1 MNAEQV
7 IATECPICLE
17 TIDGLCNRVVT
28 DCGHAFHCACLM
40 QNAAHNGFG
49 CPYCRS
55 TLATS
60 PKEEEEEFDDDDD
73 ESFDTTIFEEDAL
86 TSFRMFHQQI
96 EGEDIEEEPVEND
109 WSTVDGDEERD
120 RDAEDPDHMP
130 NAAYIAR
137 KLVERGVTMEDLV
150 KNLIM
155 LDHPAIALEEYERP
169 SNGVYG
175 NIRAIIHQYRPPRAV
190 VVAPVLEVVGSA
202 VLEVA
207 PVL

>member
-40 QNAAHNGFG
+40 QNAVYNGFG

-73 ESFDTTIFEEDAL
+73 ESFDSSIFEEDAL
-86 TSFRMFHQQI
+86 TSFRMFHQQL
-96 EGEDIEEEPVEND
+96 EGEDVEEEPVEND
-109 WSTVDGDEERD
+109 WSTVDGDEPRD
-120 RDAEDPDHMP
+120 EAEDPDHMP

-175 NIRAIIHQYRPPRAV
+175 NIRAIIHQYRPPRVAV
-190 VVAPVLEVVGSA
+190 VPVLEVVEVA
-202 VLEVA
+202 VEVA

>member
-28 DCGHAFHCACLM
+28 DCGHAFHCSCLM
-40 QNAAHNGFG
+40 QNAVYNGFG

-73 ESFDTTIFEEDAL
+73 ESFDSSIFEEDAL
-86 TSFRMFHQQI
+86 TSFRMFHQQL
-96 EGEDIEEEPVEND
+96 EGEDVEEEPVEND
-109 WSTVDGDEERD
+109 WSTVDGDEPRD
-120 RDAEDPDHMP
+120 EAEDPDHMP

-137 KLVERGVTMEDLV
+137 KLIERGVTMEDLV

-155 LDHPAIALEEYERP
+155 LDHPAIGLEEYERP
-169 SNGVYG
+169 ANGVYG
-175 NIRAIIHQYRPPRAV
+175 NIRAIIHQYRPPRVAV
-190 VVAPVLEVVGSA
+190 VPVLEVVEVA
-202 VLEVA
+202 VEVA